1 MKRISILAASLAC
14 SVMLFA
20 QTRETAVLFSG
31 TELDYSYLLTENVS
45 VVFYEGENARICLD
59 GTDET
64 EFLIVEGH
72 PVTVEFKDAFKL
84 KANRDPNDTENCY
97 STFYTSEG
105 AYKLPEGAK
114 AYVGTLESSGTA
126 DVLRLTETGLI
137 HRSEPVILKSGQ
149 SDITLMP
156 TSNNDAASTGNVL
169 SGTDVAMDALGANDY
184 ALSLGQNGVG
194 FYNWSGKA
202 IGANKAYL
210 TLSGSQLA
218 SGRSFGMVFD
228 DGTVTGIPD
237 IISDQTQD
245 DVVYNLQGQR
255 VDGSHKGLMIKN
267 GKKVYSK

>member
-1 MKRISILAASLAC
+1 M
-14 SVMLFA
+14 
-20 QTRETAVLFSG
+20 FSG
-31 TELDYSYLLTENVS
+31 GGYGVDASYLLTENVS
-45 VVFYEGENARICLD
+45 VVFDEEGNATVYK
-59 GTDET
+59 GET
-64 EFLIVEGH
+64 STGLSSDCMT
-72 PVTVEFKDAFKL
+72 PLTAEFKDAFKL
-84 KANRDPNDTENCY
+84 TANQDPNHKENFY
-97 STFYTSEG
+97 STFYTGLG
-105 AYKLPEGAK
+105 AYKVSSEAK
-114 AYVGTLESSGTA
+114 AYIGEVSG
-126 DVLRLTETGLI
+126 DVLNLTDVGSII
-137 HRSEPVILKSGQ
+137 HENEAVILKATGS
-149 SDITLMP
+149 SITLMP
-156 TSNNDAASTGNVL
+156 SCNTGAPSYDNKLTGTENGIAS
-169 SGTDVAMDALGANDY
+169 APANSY